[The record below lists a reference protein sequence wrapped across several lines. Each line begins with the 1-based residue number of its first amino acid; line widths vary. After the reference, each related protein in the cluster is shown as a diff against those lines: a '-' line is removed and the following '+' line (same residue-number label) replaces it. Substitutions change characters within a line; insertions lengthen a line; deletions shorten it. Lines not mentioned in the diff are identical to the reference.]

1 MKKIWKPVI
10 IIGLIIFLGINLY
23 LDLREPAPVVASEIS
38 AIPIGINKGE
48 LAPNFEG
55 ITLDGESITLADL
68 RGKTVLINVFASWCG
83 PCQLEAPHLTNVY
96 AELGGDEVV
105 FIGLNL
111 EEKPEDVAAFKEK
124 FGWKFPLVLN
134 EDGAITDKIFTP
146 IGLPT
151 SWFIDPQGVIQYVH
165 AGPITEEMFRQAI
178 VDIQAGR
185 EPSSVGIVD

>member
-10 IIGLIIFLGINLY
+10 IIGLVIFLGVNLY
-23 LDLREPAPVVASEIS
+23 LNIREPAAVVASEVS
-38 AIPIGINKGE
+38 DFPVGINKGE

-55 ITLDGESITLADL
+55 TTLSGEKITLADL

-83 PCQLEAPHLTNVY
+83 PCQLEAPHLANVY
-96 AELGGDEVV
+96 AELDHDEVV

-111 EEKPEDVAAFKEK
+111 EEKLENVAYFKEK
-124 FGWKFPLVLN
+124 FAWEFPLVLN
-134 EDGAITDKIFTP
+134 EDGALTDQIYTP

-165 AGPITEEMFRQAI
+165 VGPITEEMLRQAI
-178 VDIQAGR
+178 VDIQMGR
-185 EPSSVGIVD
+185 DPHSFGN